1 VTFLKHLQILITLV
15 GVISL
20 PGWALLAVSGLWR
33 HWERLQRWIV
43 AVGLS
48 IAFYPVLFYGA
59 RWAIPF
65 LTFGPYKMSA
75 MLVLCAGVIGWRM
88 RDHWKE
94 QFAFDRLEWAA
105 LGIFGMTLFTRFWI
119 IRDQPYP
126 AWSDSLHHAILT
138 RLTAVQGQLPTTM
151 EPYFP
156 IPLDQYHLGL
166 YSLTA
171 TTQWLAQVPAHT
183 ALLWTAQVLNGL
195 CGLGVYLALD
205 RKVGRVGALVGA
217 AVVGLW
223 SHQPA
228 WYVNWGRFT
237 QLSSQTI
244 LLIAWLVTWDTIK
257 TWKLPWQEHRTEI
270 LWSTAFG
277 ATLTGAVFLLH
288 FRVAAFYLPLLAM
301 SVVWELWKARKENL
315 IALTTTGV
323 IVLGVVAF
331 TLITPSLF
339 KAASIYVSA
348 RANPATASQPGI
360 SASEVAETIQRYYEF
375 SWHSVPLL
383 AAHTWLMILTVF
395 SAVVGIVN
403 RNKLI
408 ITALVWTLVL
418 YLLCNTYLLEIP
430 LLRFTNLGA
439 VLIMLY
445 MPIGLI
451 IGSAVVDLLAFCKPS
466 WCNKIIQVTLVIV
479 WISGFIASHIRVT
492 GIELYRYFVTP
503 EDVAAMKW
511 IKEHT
516 PSDARFAVN
525 TCFWLPREPHG
536 TDAGYWIPYFTRR
549 RTTVG
554 AMLNHLGGA
563 EYSDRIIKMSQ
574 SVERLENDSI
584 SILELCE
591 MGVDYVYIG
600 RRGDFSGPGLNP
612 NQLSQVQ
619 GVSQVYR
626 SGLVTVLQISCA
638 NDDFSETILERK

>member
-1 VTFLKHLQILITLV
+1 MILILTLTNLRAAVALV
-15 GVISL
+15 GMLTL
-20 PGWALLAVSGLWR
+20 PGWAALAFSGLWR
-33 HWERLQRWIV
+33 RWDGLQRWIV

-257 TWKLPWQEHRTEI
+257 TWKLPWREHKSEI

-301 SVVWELWKARKENL
+301 SVVWELWKARGDGQAGRRVLCGVALVGAAAL
-315 IALTTTGV
+315 IVVTPALWNAMRVHIST
-323 IVLGVVAF
+323 
-331 TLITPSLF
+331 SLEYTQMDQ
-339 KAASIYVSA
+339 KALASDEVS
-348 RANPATASQPGI
+348 
-360 SASEVAETIQRYYEF
+360 ETVQRYYQF
-375 SWHSVPLL
+375 PWSSLPLL
-383 AAHTWLMILTVF
+383 AARWWLL
-395 SAVVGIVN
+395 GIAGIGAAFGLLK
-403 RNKLI
+403 RNKLVV
-408 ITALVWTLVL
+408 ALLMWATVL
-418 YLLCNTYLLEIP
+418 YFLGNSYVLGVPFIN
-430 LLRFTNLGA
+430 FTNLGA

-445 MPIGLI
+445 LPIGLV
-451 IGSAVVDLLAFCKPS
+451 IGLAVEEALAFCGPRWRGRLMQS
-466 WCNKIIQVTLVIV
+466 AIALTLAT
-479 WISGFIASHIRVT
+479 GFIASHVRVT
-492 GIELYRYFVTP
+492 DVEPYRYFVTLEDVEAMQWIRENTP
-503 EDVAAMKW
+503 EDAL
-511 IKEHT
+511 
-516 PSDARFAVN
+516 FAVN
-525 TCFWLPREPHG
+525 TYFWLPQAPHG
-536 TDAGYWIPYFTRR
+536 TDAGYWIPYFTGR
-549 RTTVG
+549 RTTAGV
-554 AMLNHLGGA
+554 MLNNLGEK
-563 EYSDRIIKMSQ
+563 EYYAHIVEISQ
-574 SVERLENDSI
+574 SVEHLETNNNV
-584 SILELCE
+584 LEHLRTL
-591 MGVDYVYIG
+591 GADYIYVG
-600 RRGDFSGPGLNP
+600 KRGNFSGPGLRVA
-612 NQLSQVQ
+612 QLAQSNDIREVYQSDL
-619 GVSQVYR
+619 VSILR
-626 SGLVTVLQISCA
+626 IESG
-638 NDDFSETILERK
+638 D